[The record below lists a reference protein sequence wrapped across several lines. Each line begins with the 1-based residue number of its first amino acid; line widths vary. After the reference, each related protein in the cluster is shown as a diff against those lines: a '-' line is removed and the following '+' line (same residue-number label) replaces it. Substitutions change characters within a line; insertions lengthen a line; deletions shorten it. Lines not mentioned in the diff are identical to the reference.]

1 MIRDVVIIG
10 GGLAGLTSSIL
21 LKRAGLDVSLIERKS
36 YPFHRVC
43 GEYISNEVLDFLSR
57 ENLLPEMDFPRIS
70 RFGLS
75 SISGSMSYSDLSL
88 GGFGISRYAL
98 DFHLYQLASNEGV
111 NVQKG
116 AVSGIEFIN
125 DQFEIT
131 VDDEI
136 FLSKICIGAFGKR
149 SNLDNAMNRS
159 FFQKRSPYVGVK
171 YHART
176 EHPSDLVALHNFS
189 KGYCG
194 ISRVEDE
201 KTNIC
206 YLTHRSNLKKYGNI
220 PEMEEEVLFR
230 NPRLKEIFESAE
242 FLWEKPE
249 VINEITFEQKSLIE
263 NHVLMCGDSAGMIT
277 PLCGNGMA
285 MAIHSAK
292 MLSEEVVR
300 YFSKSRN
307 REALEQAYE
316 NKWNKEF
323 KSRLQYGRRVQRLFG
338 SPLLSNFSVNLI
350 NSVKPLARNIIRR
363 THGSPI

>member
-1 MIRDVVIIG
+1 MRDVIIIG
-10 GGLAGLTSSIL
+10 GGLAGLTSSVL
-21 LKRAGLDVSLIERKS
+21 LKRTGLDVTLIERKS

-43 GEYISNEVLDFLSR
+43 GEYISNEVLDFLTR
-57 ENLLPEMDFPRIS
+57 ENLLPEIEFPRIS

-75 SISGSMSYSDLSL
+75 SVSGSMSYSDLPL
-88 GGFGISRYAL
+88 GGFGISRYSL
-98 DFHLYQLASNEGV
+98 DFHLYQLAIKEGV
-111 NVQKG
+111 NVLNET
-116 AVSGIEFIN
+116 VSGIEFNN
-125 DQFEIT
+125 DQFDIT
-131 VDDEI
+131 VDNEL
-136 FLSKICIGAFGKR
+136 LSSRICIGAFGKR
-149 SNLDNAMNRS
+149 SNLDSAMNRS

-206 YLTHRSNLKKYGNI
+206 YLTHRSNLKKFGNI

-230 NPRLKEIFESAE
+230 NSRLKEIFKNAE
-242 FLWEKPE
+242 FLWKKPE

-292 MLSEEVVR
+292 ILSEEVVK
-300 YFSKSRN
+300 YFSEGGN

-323 KSRLQYGRRVQRLFG
+323 KSRLQYGRRVQKLFG

-350 NSVKPLARNIIRR
+350 NTVKPLARNIIRR